1 MKQRSIPLS
10 KLILYS
16 WLQESFLTTEN
27 YDPQFLRSLPKLYHG
42 AVIPFLNDFKDHSEV
57 IDIGQFLEEDGR
69 IHFFQFAN
77 QMVYFDNI
85 LEFLGAAQFE
95 SFSLRFNLCF
105 GTSTRDLASL
115 FKLQGTRVGDGSSE
129 DCKSSILIQSSKNPF
144 KQLDLGDELPFI
156 ELGMGYNHIL
166 QVNERDQ
173 KYFDLL

>member
-1 MKQRSIPLS
+1 MPRLKNSFDIFPQLSQIMVPL
-10 KLILYS
+10 
-16 WLQESFLTTEN
+16 T
-27 YDPQFLRSLPKLYHG
+27 
-42 AVIPFLNDFKDHSEV
+42 FLNDFKDHSEV

-95 SFSLRFNLCF
+95 AFSLRFNLCF

-115 FKLQGTRVGDGSSE
+115 FKLSGTRVGDGSSE

-156 ELGMGYNHIL
+156 ELAMGYNHVL
-166 QVNERDQ
+166 QVRMAYIVDQ
-173 KYFDLL
+173 NGGRSHMNCL